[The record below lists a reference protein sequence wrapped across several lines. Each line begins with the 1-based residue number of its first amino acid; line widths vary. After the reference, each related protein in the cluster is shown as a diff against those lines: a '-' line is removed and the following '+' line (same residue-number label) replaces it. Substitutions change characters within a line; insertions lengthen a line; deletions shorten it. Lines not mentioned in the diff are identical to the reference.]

1 MMSGPPATHGVGD
14 RSLDLW
20 VGHPPEEIEAVTLAC
35 LFEDVEEDGAGV
47 VVVQEGKAVVAT
59 EGDEVVVT

>member
-1 MMSGPPATHGVGD
+1 
-14 RSLDLW
+14 

>member
-1 MMSGPPATHGVGD
+1 MFRFAQEKMDVLRHEDVA
-14 RSLDLW
+14 
-20 VGHPPEEIEAVTLAC
+20 EEIEAVTLAC